1 MNGELQ
7 QFAPIGLLVIVAVA
21 FVSAIVFLPSLLAKK
36 RSFSRLKDTPY
47 ECGIPADAQT
57 HTRFSVKFYLV
68 AMLFILFDIEVVF
81 MVGWAT
87 VFRDM
92 IKSPA
97 EGGIGW
103 LMLGSALLFI
113 AILEVGHFYIWRKG
127 ALNWAPRRPAIPSE

>member
-36 RSFSRLKDTPY
+36 RSFGRLKDTPY
-47 ECGIPADAQT
+47 ECGLPADAQT

-113 AILEVGHFYIWRKG
+113 AILEVGHFYIWKKG
-127 ALNWAPRRPAIPSE
+127 ALNWAPRRPANPSE